1 MKNSRSSYISKK
13 KIKFFSKE
21 NKPFFEGVFY
31 GVIIGY
37 IPYIVHMNQWL
48 R

>member
-1 MKNSRSSYISKK
+1 MNKQSRSSYISKK
-13 KIKFFSKE
+13 PEKFWSIK
-21 NKPFFEGVFY
+21 NKFWDGMFY

-37 IPYIVHMNQWL
+37 IPYIIHMNQWL

>member
-1 MKNSRSSYISKK
+1 MKTRSSYISKK
-13 KIKFFSKE
+13 KIKFFSME
-21 NKPFFEGVFY
+21 NKEFWSGMFY
-31 GVIIGY
+31 GAIIGY